1 MKGGAMSRE
10 LLDVKQVREI
20 LHLSERTVFRLIQRK
35 ELKGFKVG
43 REWRFEQS
51 DIDDF
56 IARQRRKLDEDTDKR
71 EAIKPA
77 A

>member
-1 MKGGAMSRE
+1 MTRE
-10 LLDVKQVREI
+10 LLNLKQVQDI

-51 DIDDF
+51 DIDSF
-56 IARQRRKLDEDTDKR
+56 IERQRRKIDEDTDKR
-71 EAIKPA
+71 PAVKPA

>member
-1 MKGGAMSRE
+1 MTRE
-10 LLDVKQVREI
+10 LLNVKQVQDI

-51 DIDDF
+51 DIDNF
-56 IARQRRKLDEDTDKR
+56 IERQRRKIDEDTDKR
-71 EAIKPA
+71 PAVKPA

>member
-1 MKGGAMSRE
+1 MNRE
-10 LLDVKQVREI
+10 LLTVKQVQDI

-51 DIDDF
+51 DIDNF
-56 IARQRRKLDEDTDKR
+56 IERQRRKIDEDTDKR
-71 EAIKPA
+71 PAVKPA

>member
-1 MKGGAMSRE
+1 MSRE

>member
-1 MKGGAMSRE
+1 MNRE
-10 LLDVKQVREI
+10 LLTVKQVQDI

-56 IARQRRKLDEDTDKR
+56 IGRQRRKIDEDTDKR
-71 EAIKPA
+71 PAVKPA